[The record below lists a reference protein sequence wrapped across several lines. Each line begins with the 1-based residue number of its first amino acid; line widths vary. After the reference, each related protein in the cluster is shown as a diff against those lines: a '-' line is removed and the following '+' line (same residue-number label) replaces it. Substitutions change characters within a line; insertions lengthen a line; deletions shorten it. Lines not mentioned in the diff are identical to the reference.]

1 MVPGLP
7 LHVSRQKKR
16 NWTMES
22 PGNEACTQT
31 LYCVE
36 GKEQPWKPC
45 ADCRWFHT
53 EGKARGMRGQREE
66 VEKVG
71 REEGWVGGGGGG
83 GGGGGR
89 RRGGGEG
96 FYL

>member
-1 MVPGLP
+1 M
-7 LHVSRQKKR
+7 K
-16 NWTMES
+16 
-22 PGNEACTQT
+22 
-31 LYCVE
+31 

-71 REEGWVGGGGGG
+71 REEGW

-89 RRGGGEG
+89 EKKRWWRRFLFVDTTHSVALEAG
-96 FYL
+96 FLSVEPSL

>member
-1 MVPGLP
+1 M
-7 LHVSRQKKR
+7 K
-16 NWTMES
+16 
-22 PGNEACTQT
+22 
-31 LYCVE
+31 

-71 REEGWVGGGGGG
+71 REEGWVGGG
-83 GGGGGR
+83 R

-96 FYL
+96 EEEVVEKVSICRHDPLGCT